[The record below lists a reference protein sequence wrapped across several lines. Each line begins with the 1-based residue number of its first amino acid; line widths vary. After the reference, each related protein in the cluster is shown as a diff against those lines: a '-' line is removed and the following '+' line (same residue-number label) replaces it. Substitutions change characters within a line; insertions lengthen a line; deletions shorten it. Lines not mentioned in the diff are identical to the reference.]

1 MDMTAKWDSGIA
13 LPSLTVSHAGFELA
27 LLLAF
32 FLALPITSLAQ
43 VATDKAL
50 TNADVA
56 RMVQAGIPES
66 IVVREIQT
74 SRTDFGTSPAA
85 LIELR
90 NHGAS
95 ERVLGAV
102 LDSRTAPGQSR
113 SEPQPTPHV
122 AGQSAAPGPLRLPT
136 FEADVRFNKTTRGK
150 IKVKHNQITVERS
163 GIPLF
168 SVKWKDK
175 APAK

>member
-1 MDMTAKWDSGIA
+1 MQAA
-13 LPSLTVSHAGFELA
+13 RLLQLA
-27 LLLAF
+27 LLLASL
-32 FLALPITSLAQ
+32 LALPITSLAQ
-43 VATDKAL
+43 VPTEKAL

-56 RMVQAGIPES
+56 RMVQAGVPES
-66 IVVREIQT
+66 IIVREIQT

-95 ERVLGAV
+95 EMVLGAV
-102 LDSRTAPGQSR
+102 MDSRTAPGQSR
-113 SEPQPTPHV
+113 SERQSAPHV
-122 AGQSAAPGPLRLPT
+122 SGQSAAPGPLRLPT

-150 IKVKHNQITVERS
+150 IKVKHNQITLERS

-168 SVKWKDK
+168 SVKWKEK
-175 APAK
+175 APDK